1 MPESETIGIR
11 YDQHLMSENLTDN
24 ERAQARERYEAFAST
39 VKDILSPQWV
49 KTEETYRRENVKRV
63 YYLYDVPGGSE
74 RGGHAHIALHQLIV
88 APSGSFDVILDD
100 GKNKKTIQLN
110 RPNFGLLVVP
120 GIWREIVNF
129 SSGAICLVL
138 ASQKYSAEDYLR
150 DYNEFLQWKSLK

>member
-1 MPESETIGIR
+1 MNNIISDIHNCNVVELCKIHNPSGNITIIQNGSHQPFI
-11 YDQHLMSENLTDN
+11 
-24 ERAQARERYEAFAST
+24 
-39 VKDILSPQWV
+39 I
-49 KTEETYRRENVKRV
+49 KRV